1 MGALDDPRGPL
12 EGEHLVDRGVA
23 VIAGALTD
31 LDEVSLLGLDQAAT
45 AASLVEIAAAE
56 ARLGELKHRVLA
68 HASQVRVEEATG
80 AATTATWLAR
90 ATRTTVRSSRR
101 AVHLAAALESYE
113 RLREGYAAGAVNTEQ
128 AEVIARA
135 LDALPTDIPNTV
147 KAAAEQRLVDLAA
160 QHDACDLRV
169 LGDRVLDVV
178 APAVADAHEAARL
191 EAEERAAARRTMLTM
206 TPDGQGSVH
215 GRFTVPELHA
225 GMLRKQLLAL
235 VVHDKPALAS
245 TPATTV
251 EQEEDER
258 PEPVKAATAVELGA
272 ALCELLERLDG
283 SQVPEMST
291 GATVVVTMTLE
302 TLTGGLAAATL
313 DTGDRI
319 AAHTARRLACE
330 AGIVP
335 VVLGGRR
342 EVLDVGRRKRLF
354 TRAQRIA
361 LATRDK
367 GCTAAGCRTAA
378 WFCHAHH
385 DRPWATGGTTDLT
398 NGRLLCPTHHRAAHD
413 PRYDTHVL
421 TDHQIEF
428 TLRC

>member
-1 MGALDDPRGPL
+1 MGALGPR
-12 EGEHLVDRGVA
+12 EGQHQVDRGVA
-23 VIAGALTD
+23 VIAGALTE
-31 LDEVSLLGLDQAAT
+31 LDEVSLIGLDQTAT

-68 HASQVRVEEATG
+68 HASSVRVEEATG

-101 AVHLAAALESYE
+101 AVHLATTLESYA
-113 RLREGYAAGAVNTEQ
+113 RLREGYAAGRANTEQ

-135 LDALPTDIPNTV
+135 LDALPVDIPNTV

-160 QHDACDLRV
+160 HHDACDLRV

-245 TPATTV
+245 TPTTTGEQV
-251 EQEEDER
+251 EAER
-258 PEPVKAATAVELGA
+258 PEPVKAASAVELGA
-272 ALCELLERLDG
+272 AFCELLERLDG

-342 EVLDVGRRKRLF
+342 EVLDQGRRRRLF

-361 LATRDK
+361 LATRDR
-367 GCTAAGCRTAA
+367 GCTAVGCHTAA

-385 DRPWATGGTTDLT
+385 DQPWATGGATDLA
-398 NGRLLCPTHHRAAHD
+398 NGRLLCPTHHRTAHD
-413 PRYDTHVL
+413 PRYETRVL
-421 TDHQIEF
+421 ADHQIEF

>member
-1 MGALDDPRGPL
+1 M
-12 EGEHLVDRGVA
+12 EGLGQHQMDRGVA

-45 AASLVEIAAAE
+45 AASLVEIAVAE

-101 AVHLAAALESYE
+101 AVHLATTLETYQ
-113 RLREGYAAGAVNTEQ
+113 RLREGYAAGTVNTEQ

-135 LDALPTDIPNTV
+135 LDALPTDIPATV
-147 KAAAEQRLVDLAA
+147 RTAAEQRLVDLAVH
-160 QHDACDLRV
+160 HDACDLRV

-178 APAVADAHEAARL
+178 APQVADAHEAARL
-191 EAEERAAARRTMLTM
+191 EAEERAAARKAMLTM

-235 VVHDKPALAS
+235 VAHDKPALATS
-245 TPATTV
+245 PATTG
-251 EQEEDER
+251 EQEEGER
-258 PEPVKAATAVELGA
+258 PEPVKAATGVELGA

-302 TLTGGLAAATL
+302 TLAGGLAATL

-330 AGIVP
+330 AGIIP
-335 VVLGGRR
+335 VVLDGRR
-342 EVLDVGRRKRLF
+342 EVLDQGRRKRLF
-354 TRAQRIA
+354 TRAQRVS
-361 LATRDK
+361 LATRDG

-385 DRPWATGGTTDLT
+385 DQPWAAGGTTDLT
-398 NGRLLCPTHHRAAHD
+398 NGRLLCPTHHRTAHA
-413 PRYDTHVL
+413 PRYDTRVL
-421 TDHQIEF
+421 ADHQIEF

>member
-1 MGALDDPRGPL
+1 MGALGPR
-12 EGEHLVDRGVA
+12 EGEHLVNRGVA

-31 LDEVSLLGLDQAAT
+31 LDEVSLIGLDQDAT
-45 AASLVEIAAAE
+45 ATSLVEIAAAE

-68 HASQVRVEEATG
+68 HASSVRVEEATG

-101 AVHLAAALESYE
+101 AVHLAAALEIYA
-113 RLREGYAAGAVNTEQ
+113 RLREGYAAGRVNTEQ

-135 LDALPTDIPNTV
+135 LDALPADIPATV

-160 QHDACDLRV
+160 HHDACDLRV

-191 EAEERAAARRTMLTM
+191 EAEERAAARKTMLTM

-215 GRFTVPELHA
+215 GRFTLPELHA

-235 VVHDKPALAS
+235 VVHDKPALATS
-245 TPATTV
+245 PATAA
-251 EQEEDER
+251 EQGEAER

-283 SQVPEMST
+283 SHVPEMST

-302 TLTGGLAAATL
+302 TLTGGLAATTL

-330 AGIVP
+330 AAIIP
-335 VVLGGRR
+335 VVLGGTR
-342 EVLDVGRRKRLF
+342 EVLDQGRRKRLF

-367 GCTAAGCRTAA
+367 GCTAVGCHTAA

-385 DRPWATGGTTDLT
+385 DQPWATGGTTDLT
-398 NGRLLCPTHHRAAHD
+398 NGRLLCPTHHRTAHD
-413 PRYDTHVL
+413 PRYETRVL
-421 TDHQIEF
+421 TDNQIEF

>member
-1 MGALDDPRGPL
+1 M
-12 EGEHLVDRGVA
+12 DRGVA
-23 VIAGALTD
+23 VIAGALTE
-31 LDEVSLLGLDQAAT
+31 LDEVSLIGLDQTAT
-45 AASLVEIAAAE
+45 AASLVEIAVAE

-90 ATRTTVRSSRR
+90 ATRTTVRSTRR
-101 AVHLAAALESYE
+101 AVHLATALETYQ
-113 RLREGYAAGAVNTEQ
+113 RLREGDAAGRVNTEQ
-128 AEVIARA
+128 AEAIARA
-135 LDALPTDIPNTV
+135 LDALPTDIPATV
-147 KAAAEQRLVDLAA
+147 RAAAEQRLVELAA
-160 QHDACDLRV
+160 HHDACDLRV

-191 EAEERAAARRTMLTM
+191 EAEERAAARKTMLTM

-235 VVHDKPALAS
+235 VVHDKPALGT
-245 TPATTV
+245 TPLV
-251 EQEEDER
+251 GEQGEGER
-258 PEPVKAATAVELGA
+258 PEPVKAATGVELGA
-272 ALCELLERLDG
+272 AFCELLERLDG

-291 GATVVVTMTLE
+291 GATVVVTMTLDS
-302 TLTGGLAAATL
+302 LTGGLAAATL
-313 DTGDRI
+313 DTGDRM

-367 GCTAAGCRTAA
+367 GCTAVGCHTAA

-385 DRPWATGGTTDLT
+385 DQPWATGGTTDLT
-398 NGRLLCPTHHRAAHD
+398 NGRLLCPTHHRTAHD
-413 PRYDTHVL
+413 PRYETRVL
-421 TDHQIEF
+421 ADHQIEF
-428 TLRC
+428 ILRC

>member
-1 MGALDDPRGPL
+1 MDC
-12 EGEHLVDRGVA
+12 GVA

-31 LDEVSLLGLDQAAT
+31 LDEVSLIGLDQAAT
-45 AASLVEIAAAE
+45 ASSLVEIAAAE

-68 HASQVRVEEATG
+68 HATAVRVEEATG
-80 AATTATWLAR
+80 AATTATWMAR
-90 ATRTTVRSSRR
+90 ATRATVRSSRR
-101 AVHLAAALESYE
+101 AVHLAGALETYQ
-113 RLREGYAAGAVNTEQ
+113 RLREGYAAGRVNTEQ

-135 LDALPTDIPNTV
+135 LDVLPVDIPAQV
-147 KAAAEQRLVDLAA
+147 RADAERRLVELAA
-160 QHDACDLRV
+160 HHDACDLRV

-191 EAEERAAARRTMLTM
+191 EAEERAAARKTMLTM

-245 TPATTV
+245 TPATTGDQG
-251 EQEEDER
+251 EGEGER

-283 SQVPEMST
+283 SQIPEMST

-302 TLTGGLAAATL
+302 TLAGGLAAAPL

-330 AGIVP
+330 AGIIP
-335 VVLGGRR
+335 VVLSGTR

-361 LATRDK
+361 LATRDR
-367 GCTAAGCRTAA
+367 GCTALGCRTAA

-385 DRPWATGGTTDLT
+385 DHPWRHGSWPTTRSSSPSDAELSRPPTFAS
-398 NGRLLCPTHHRAAHD
+398 GR
-413 PRYDTHVL
+413 
-421 TDHQIEF
+421 
-428 TLRC
+428 

>member
-1 MGALDDPRGPL
+1 MGALGPR
-12 EGEHLVDRGVA
+12 EGQHQVDRGVA
-23 VIAGALTD
+23 VIAGALTE
-31 LDEVSLLGLDQAAT
+31 LDEVSLLGLDQTAT

-68 HASQVRVEEATG
+68 HASSVRVEEATG

-101 AVHLAAALESYE
+101 AVHLATTLETYQ
-113 RLREGYAAGAVNTEQ
+113 RLREGYAAGRVNTEQ

-135 LDALPTDIPNTV
+135 LDALPVDIPNTV

-160 QHDACDLRV
+160 HHDACDLRV

-191 EAEERAAARRTMLTM
+191 EAEERAAARKTMLTM

-245 TPATTV
+245 TPTTTG
-251 EQEEDER
+251 EQVEDER
-258 PEPVKAATAVELGA
+258 PEPVKAASAVEFGA
-272 ALCELLERLDG
+272 AFCELLERLDG

-302 TLTGGLAAATL
+302 TLAGGLAAATL

-330 AGIVP
+330 AGIIP

-342 EVLDVGRRKRLF
+342 EVLDQGRRKRLF

-361 LATRDK
+361 LATRDR
-367 GCTAAGCRTAA
+367 GCTAVGCHTAA

-385 DRPWATGGTTDLT
+385 DQPWAAGGATDLT

-413 PRYDTHVL
+413 PRYESRVL
-421 TDHQIEF
+421 ADHQIEF

>member
-1 MGALDDPRGPL
+1 M
-12 EGEHLVDRGVA
+12 EGLGQHQMDRGVA

-45 AASLVEIAAAE
+45 AASLVEIAVAE

-101 AVHLAAALESYE
+101 AVHLAAALETYQ
-113 RLREGYAAGAVNTEQ
+113 RLRAGYAAGRVNTEQ

-135 LDALPTDIPNTV
+135 LDALPADLPSQV
-147 KAAAEQRLVDLAA
+147 RAAAEQRLVDLAVH
-160 QHDACDLRV
+160 HDACDLRV

-191 EAEERAAARRTMLTM
+191 EAEERAAARKTMLTM

-235 VVHDKPALAS
+235 VAHDKPALATS
-245 TPATTV
+245 PATTG
-251 EQEEDER
+251 EQEEGER
-258 PEPVKAATAVELGA
+258 PEPVKAATGVELGA

-302 TLTGGLAAATL
+302 TLAGGLAATL

-330 AGIVP
+330 AGIIP
-335 VVLGGRR
+335 VVLDGRR
-342 EVLDVGRRKRLF
+342 EVLDQGRRKRLF
-354 TRAQRIA
+354 TRAQRVS
-361 LATRDK
+361 LATRDG

-385 DRPWATGGTTDLT
+385 DQPWAAGGTTDLT
-398 NGRLLCPTHHRAAHD
+398 NGRLLCPTHHRTAHA
-413 PRYDTHVL
+413 PRYDTRVL
-421 TDHQIEF
+421 ADHQIEF

>member
-1 MGALDDPRGPL
+1 MGALGPR
-12 EGEHLVDRGVA
+12 EGQHQVDRGVA
-23 VIAGALTD
+23 VIAGALTE
-31 LDEVSLLGLDQAAT
+31 LDEVSLIGLDQTAT

-68 HASQVRVEEATG
+68 HASSVRVEEATG

-101 AVHLAAALESYE
+101 AVHLATTLESYA
-113 RLREGYAAGAVNTEQ
+113 RLREGYAAGRANTEQ

-135 LDALPTDIPNTV
+135 LDALPVDIPNTV

-160 QHDACDLRV
+160 HHDACDLRV

-245 TPATTV
+245 TPTTTGEQV
-251 EQEEDER
+251 EAER
-258 PEPVKAATAVELGA
+258 PEPVKAASAVELGA
-272 ALCELLERLDG
+272 AFCELLERLDG

-302 TLTGGLAAATL
+302 TLAGGLAAATL

-330 AGIVP
+330 AGIIP
-335 VVLGGRR
+335 VVLDGRR
-342 EVLDVGRRKRLF
+342 EVLDQGRRKRLF

-361 LATRDK
+361 LATRDR
-367 GCTAAGCRTAA
+367 GCTAAGCHTAA

-385 DRPWATGGTTDLT
+385 DHPWATGGTTDLT

-413 PRYDTHVL
+413 PRYKTRVL
-421 TDHQIEF
+421 ADHQIEF

>member
-1 MGALDDPRGPL
+1 M
-12 EGEHLVDRGVA
+12 EGLGQHQVDRGVA
-23 VIAGALTD
+23 VIAGALTE
-31 LDEVSLLGLDQAAT
+31 LDDVSLLGLDQTAT

-101 AVHLAAALESYE
+101 AVHLAAALETYA
-113 RLREGYAAGAVNTEQ
+113 RLREGHAAGRVNTEQ

-135 LDALPTDIPNTV
+135 LEALPVDIPSTV
-147 KAAAEQRLVDLAA
+147 KAAAEQRLVELAA
-160 QHDACDLRV
+160 HHDACDLRV

-191 EAEERAAARRTMLTM
+191 EAEERAAARKTMLTM

-235 VVHDKPALAS
+235 VVHDKPALTT
-245 TPATTV
+245 TPTTTA
-251 EQEEDER
+251 EQGEGER

-330 AGIVP
+330 AAIIP
-335 VVLGGRR
+335 VVLSGSR

-367 GCTAAGCRTAA
+367 GCTAVGCRTAA

-385 DRPWATGGTTDLT
+385 DQPWATGGTTDLT
-398 NGRLLCPTHHRAAHD
+398 NGRLLCPTHHRTAHD
-413 PRYDTHVL
+413 PRYETRVL
-421 TDHQIEF
+421 ADHQIEF

>member
-1 MGALDDPRGPL
+1 MGALDDPRGPR
-12 EGEHLVDRGVA
+12 EGEHQVDRGVA

-31 LDEVSLLGLDQAAT
+31 LDKVSLIGLDQTAT

-68 HASQVRVEEATG
+68 HASSVRVEEATG

-101 AVHLAAALESYE
+101 AVHLAAALETYE
-113 RLREGYAAGAVNTEQ
+113 RLREGYAAGRVNTEQ

-135 LDALPTDIPNTV
+135 LDALPADIPATV
-147 KAAAEQRLVDLAA
+147 RAAAEQRLVDLAGH
-160 QHDACDLRV
+160 HDACDLRV

-191 EAEERAAARRTMLTM
+191 EAEERAAARKTMLTM

-245 TPATTV
+245 TPATAA
-251 EQEEDER
+251 EQGEGER

-330 AGIVP
+330 AAIIP
-335 VVLGGRR
+335 VVLDGRR

-367 GCTAAGCRTAA
+367 GGTAAGCHTAA

-385 DRPWATGGTTDLT
+385 DQPWAAGGTTDLA
-398 NGRLLCPTHHRAAHD
+398 NGRLLCPTHHRRAHD
-413 PRYDTHVL
+413 DRYQTRVL
-421 TDHQIEF
+421 ANNQIEF
-428 TLRC
+428 TLRT

>member
-1 MGALDDPRGPL
+1 M
-12 EGEHLVDRGVA
+12 EGLGQHQVDRGVA

-31 LDEVSLLGLDQAAT
+31 LDEVSLIGLDQAAT

-68 HASQVRVEEATG
+68 HASSVRVEEATG

-101 AVHLAAALESYE
+101 AVHLATALETYA

-135 LDALPTDIPNTV
+135 LDALPTDIPATV
-147 KAAAEQRLVDLAA
+147 KADAEQRLVDLAGH
-160 QHDACDLRV
+160 HDACDLRV

-191 EAEERAAARRTMLTM
+191 EAEERAAARKTMLTM

-235 VVHDKPALAS
+235 VVHDKPALTS
-245 TPATTV
+245 TPTTTA
-251 EQEEDER
+251 EQEEGER

-272 ALCELLERLDG
+272 AFCELLERLDG

-302 TLTGGLAAATL
+302 TLAGGLAAATL

-330 AGIVP
+330 AGIIP
-335 VVLGGRR
+335 VVLSGRR
-342 EVLDVGRRKRLF
+342 EVLDQGRRKRLF

-367 GCTAAGCRTAA
+367 GCTAVGCRTAA

-385 DRPWATGGTTDLT
+385 DQPWATGGTTDLA
-398 NGRLLCPTHHRAAHD
+398 NGRLLCPTHHRTAHD
-413 PRYDTHVL
+413 PRYESRVL
-421 TDHQIEF
+421 ADHQIEF

>member
-31 LDEVSLLGLDQAAT
+31 LDEVSLLGLDQTAT

-68 HASQVRVEEATG
+68 HASSVRVEEATG

-101 AVHLAAALESYE
+101 AVHLAAALETYQ
-113 RLREGYAAGAVNTEQ
+113 RLREGYAAGRVNTEQ

-135 LDALPTDIPNTV
+135 LDAIPVDIPATV
-147 KAAAEQRLVDLAA
+147 RAAAEQRLVELAA
-160 QHDACDLRV
+160 HHDACDLRM

-191 EAEERAAARRTMLTM
+191 EAEERAAARKTMLTM

-235 VVHDKPALAS
+235 VVHDKP
-245 TPATTV
+245 TPATSPATAL
-251 EQEEDER
+251 EQEGER

-302 TLTGGLAAATL
+302 TLTGDLAAATL

-330 AGIVP
+330 AAIIP
-335 VVLGGRR
+335 VVLSGTR
-342 EVLDVGRRKRLF
+342 EVLDQGRRKRLF

-361 LATRDK
+361 LATRDR
-367 GCTAAGCRTAA
+367 GCTAAGCHTAA

-385 DRPWATGGTTDLT
+385 DQPWATGGTTDLT
-398 NGRLLCPTHHRAAHD
+398 NGRLLCPTHHRTAHD
-413 PRYDTHVL
+413 PRYQARVL
-421 TDHQIEF
+421 ADHQIEF
-428 TLRC
+428 TRRC

>member
-1 MGALDDPRGPL
+1 MGALGPR

-23 VIAGALTD
+23 VIAGALSE

>member
-1 MGALDDPRGPL
+1 MGALGPR
-12 EGEHLVDRGVA
+12 EGEHQVDRGVA

-31 LDEVSLLGLDQAAT
+31 LDEVSLIGLDQTAT

-68 HASQVRVEEATG
+68 HASSVRVEEATG

-101 AVHLAAALESYE
+101 AVHLATTLETYQ
-113 RLREGYAAGAVNTEQ
+113 RLREGYAAGRVNTEQ

-135 LDALPTDIPNTV
+135 LDALPTDIRGQIG
-147 KAAAEQRLVDLAA
+147 AAAEQRLVELAA
-160 QHDACDLRV
+160 HHDACDLRV

-191 EAEERAAARRTMLTM
+191 EAEERAAARKTMLTM

-245 TPATTV
+245 TPTTTGEQV
-251 EQEEDER
+251 EAER
-258 PEPVKAATAVELGA
+258 PEPVKAASAVELGA
-272 ALCELLERLDG
+272 AFCELLERLDG

-330 AGIVP
+330 AGIIP

-342 EVLDVGRRKRLF
+342 EVLDQGRRKRLF

-361 LATRDK
+361 LATRDR
-367 GCTAAGCRTAA
+367 GCTAAGCHTAA

-385 DRPWATGGTTDLT
+385 DQPWATGGTTDLT
-398 NGRLLCPTHHRAAHD
+398 NGRLLCPTHHRTAHD
-413 PRYDTHVL
+413 PRYDTRVL
-421 TDHQIEF
+421 ADHQIEF

>member
-1 MGALDDPRGPL
+1 M
-12 EGEHLVDRGVA
+12 DRGVA

-31 LDEVSLLGLDQAAT
+31 LGEVSLIGLDQAAT

-68 HASQVRVEEATG
+68 HATAVRVEEATG

-101 AVHLAAALESYE
+101 AVHLAAALETYQ
-113 RLREGYAAGAVNTEQ
+113 RLRQGYAAGNVNTEQ

-135 LDALPTDIPNTV
+135 LDALPVDIPAQVRTD
-147 KAAAEQRLVDLAA
+147 AERRLVELAA
-160 QHDACDLRV
+160 HHDACDLRV

-191 EAEERAAARRTMLTM
+191 EAEERAAARKTMLTM

-225 GMLRKQLLAL
+225 GILRKQLLAL
-235 VVHDKPALAS
+235 VVHDKPSLTTAPLAG
-245 TPATTV
+245 
-251 EQEEDER
+251 EQGEGER

-272 ALCELLERLDG
+272 AFCELLERLDG

-291 GATVVVTMTLE
+291 GATVVVTMTLA
-302 TLTGGLAAATL
+302 TLAGGLAAATL

-330 AGIVP
+330 AGIIP
-335 VVLGGRR
+335 VVLGGSR
-342 EVLDVGRRKRLF
+342 EVLDQGRRKRLF
-354 TRAQRIA
+354 TRAQRVA
-361 LATRDK
+361 LATRDR
-367 GCTAAGCRTAA
+367 GCTAVGCRTAA

-385 DRPWATGGTTDLT
+385 DQPWATGGTTDLT
-398 NGRLLCPTHHRAAHD
+398 NGRLLCPTHHRTAHD
-413 PRYDTHVL
+413 PRYQARVL
-421 TDHQIEF
+421 ADHQIEF

>member
-1 MGALDDPRGPL
+1 M
-12 EGEHLVDRGVA
+12 EGLGQHQVDRGVA
-23 VIAGALTD
+23 VIAGALTE
-31 LDEVSLLGLDQAAT
+31 LDEVSLLGLDQTAT

-68 HASQVRVEEATG
+68 HATAVRVEEATG

-101 AVHLAAALESYE
+101 AVHLATALETYA

-135 LDALPTDIPNTV
+135 LDALPTDIPATV
-147 KAAAEQRLVDLAA
+147 KADAEQRLVDLAGH
-160 QHDACDLRV
+160 HDACDLRV

-191 EAEERAAARRTMLTM
+191 EAGERAAARKTMLT
-206 TPDGQGSVH
+206 T
-215 GRFTVPELHA
+215 
-225 GMLRKQLLAL
+225 AL
-235 VVHDKPALAS
+235 GEIP
-245 TPATTV
+245 V
-251 EQEEDER
+251 EGGR
-258 PEPVKAATAVELGA
+258 PEPVKAATGVELGA
-272 ALCELLERLDG
+272 AFCELLEKLDG

-330 AGIVP
+330 SDIVP
-335 VVLGGRR
+335 VVLDGRR

-367 GCTAAGCRTAA
+367 GCTAVGCRTAA

-385 DRPWATGGTTDLT
+385 DQPWATGGTTDLA
-398 NGRLLCPTHHRAAHD
+398 NGRLLCPTHHRTAHD
-413 PRYDTHVL
+413 PRYEIRVL
-421 TDHQIEF
+421 ADHQIEF

>member
-1 MGALDDPRGPL
+1 MGALGPR
-12 EGEHLVDRGVA
+12 EGQHQVDRGVA
-23 VIAGALTD
+23 VIAGALTE
-31 LDEVSLLGLDQAAT
+31 LDEVSLLGLDQTAT

-68 HASQVRVEEATG
+68 HASSVRVEEATG

-101 AVHLAAALESYE
+101 AVHLATTLETYQ
-113 RLREGYAAGAVNTEQ
+113 RLREGYAAGRVNTEQ

-135 LDALPTDIPNTV
+135 LDALPVDIPNTV

-160 QHDACDLRV
+160 HHDACDLRV

-191 EAEERAAARRTMLTM
+191 EAEERAAARKTMLTM

-251 EQEEDER
+251 EQGEGER
-258 PEPVKAATAVELGA
+258 PEPVKAASAVELGA
-272 ALCELLERLDG
+272 AFCELLERLDG

-291 GATVVVTMTLE
+291 GATVVVTMTVE
-302 TLTGGLAAATL
+302 TLAGGLAAATL

-330 AGIVP
+330 AGIIP

-342 EVLDVGRRKRLF
+342 EVLDQGRRKRLF

-361 LATRDK
+361 LATRDR
-367 GCTAAGCRTAA
+367 GCTAAGCHTAA

-385 DRPWATGGTTDLT
+385 DHPWATGGTTDLT

-413 PRYDTHVL
+413 PRYKTRVL
-421 TDHQIEF
+421 ADHQIEF

>member
-1 MGALDDPRGPL
+1 M
-12 EGEHLVDRGVA
+12 EGLGQHLVDRGVA
-23 VIAGALTD
+23 VIAGALAE

-45 AASLVEIAAAE
+45 ASSLVEIAVAE

-101 AVHLAAALESYE
+101 AVHLAAALETYQ
-113 RLREGYAAGAVNTEQ
+113 RLRAGYAAGRVNTEQ

-135 LDALPTDIPNTV
+135 LDAVPVDIPATV
-147 KAAAEQRLVDLAA
+147 RTAAEQRLVDLAA
-160 QHDACDLRV
+160 HHDACDLRV

-191 EAEERAAARRTMLTM
+191 EAEERAAARKTMMTM

-235 VVHDKPALAS
+235 VVHDKPALTS
-245 TPATTV
+245 TPATAC
-251 EQEEDER
+251 EQEEGER

-272 ALCELLERLDG
+272 AFCELLERLDG

-330 AGIVP
+330 AGIIP
-335 VVLGGRR
+335 VVLGGSR
-342 EVLDVGRRKRLF
+342 EVLDQGRRKRLF

-361 LATRDK
+361 LATRDR
-367 GCTAAGCRTAA
+367 GCTAVGCRTAA

-385 DRPWATGGTTDLT
+385 DQPWATGGATDLT
-398 NGRLLCPTHHRAAHD
+398 NGRLLCPTHHRTAHD
-413 PRYDTHVL
+413 PRYEARVL
-421 TDHQIEF
+421 ADHQIEF

>member
-1 MGALDDPRGPL
+1 MGALGPR
-12 EGEHLVDRGVA
+12 EGQHQVDRGVA
-23 VIAGALTD
+23 VIAGALTE
-31 LDEVSLLGLDQAAT
+31 LDEVSLLGLDQTAT

-68 HASQVRVEEATG
+68 HASSVRVEEATG

-101 AVHLAAALESYE
+101 AVHLATTLETYQ
-113 RLREGYAAGAVNTEQ
+113 RLREGYAAGRVNTEQ

-135 LDALPTDIPNTV
+135 LDALPVDIPNTV

-160 QHDACDLRV
+160 HHDACDLRV

-191 EAEERAAARRTMLTM
+191 EAEERAAARKTMLTM

-235 VVHDKPALAS
+235 VVHDRPALA
-245 TPATTV
+245 TTG
-251 EQEEDER
+251 EQVEDER
-258 PEPVKAATAVELGA
+258 PEPVKAASAVEFGA
-272 ALCELLERLDG
+272 AFCELLERLDG

-291 GATVVVTMTLE
+291 GATVVVTMTVE
-302 TLTGGLAAATL
+302 TLAGGLAAATL

-335 VVLGGRR
+335 VVLGGSA
-342 EVLDVGRRKRLF
+342 VG
-354 TRAQRIA
+354 
-361 LATRDK
+361 
-367 GCTAAGCRTAA
+367 CHTAA

-385 DRPWATGGTTDLT
+385 DQPWAAGGATDLT

-413 PRYDTHVL
+413 PRYESRVL
-421 TDHQIEF
+421 ADHQIEF

>member
-1 MGALDDPRGPL
+1 MGALGPR

-31 LDEVSLLGLDQAAT
+31 LDEVSLLGLDQTAT
-45 AASLVEIAAAE
+45 ASSLVEIAAAE

-68 HASQVRVEEATG
+68 HATAVRVEEATG

-101 AVHLAAALESYE
+101 AVHLAAALETYQ
-113 RLREGYAAGAVNTEQ
+113 RLRQGYAAGNVNTEQ

-135 LDALPTDIPNTV
+135 LDALPVDIPAQVRTD
-147 KAAAEQRLVDLAA
+147 AERRLVELAA
-160 QHDACDLRV
+160 HHDACDLRV

-178 APAVADAHEAARL
+178 APAVADAHEAAWL
-191 EAEERAAARRTMLTM
+191 EAEERAAARKTMLTM

-225 GMLRKQLLAL
+225 GILRKQLLAL
-235 VVHDKPALAS
+235 VVHDKPSLTTAPLAG
-245 TPATTV
+245 
-251 EQEEDER
+251 EQGEGER

-272 ALCELLERLDG
+272 AFCELLERLDG

-302 TLTGGLAAATL
+302 TLAGGLAAATL

-330 AGIVP
+330 AGIIP
-335 VVLGGRR
+335 VVLSGRR
-342 EVLDVGRRKRLF
+342 EVLDQGRRKRLF

-361 LATRDK
+361 LATRDR
-367 GCTAAGCRTAA
+367 GCTAAGCHTAA

-385 DRPWATGGTTDLT
+385 DQPWATGGTTDLT
-398 NGRLLCPTHHRAAHD
+398 NGRLLCPTHHRTAHD
-413 PRYDTHVL
+413 PRYDTRVL
-421 TDHQIEF
+421 ADHQIEF